1 MKTLSFRKV
10 MIKFIFITFPFKIVT
25 EACICQCLLNEWM
38 NKWAKINVAES
49 EFIWVVKKGEFMDVD
64 SEGFK
69 KQQPDFQMKSETK
82 ETIHF

>member
-1 MKTLSFRKV
+1 
-10 MIKFIFITFPFKIVT
+10 
-25 EACICQCLLNEWM
+25 M

-82 ETIHF
+82 ETIRF